1 MTNLYNSGAVLMVEE
16 IGPFWLRF
24 TFTMDVFDGDLKSVE
39 DSFSMRSQFLTE
51 DVIRTMASK
60 DQLRDVDMLR
70 ALNVARKVKRKLPK
84 V

>member
-1 MTNLYNSGAVLMVEE
+1 MVEE

-24 TFTMDVFDGDLKSVE
+24 TFTMEVVDGDLKIVE
-39 DSFSMRSQFLTE
+39 DSFSMRSQFLAE
-51 DVIRTMASK
+51 DAIRTMASK
-60 DQLRDVDMLR
+60 DQLRDVDMMR